1 MYLSLSNQTLSSIMS
16 HTDQY
21 RAIHLIYNAFNLCL
35 LGNEYLTSFIVKV
48 HNIFKNVFYIEY
60 MFIILFMIFLCL
72 FQSKYTQFSSVQ
84 FICSVVSESLRP
96 HELQHARPSCP
107 SPSPGVHSDSR
118 PSSLW
123 CHPAISSSVVP
134 FSSCPQSLPAS
145 EPFRMSQLFA
155 WGGQV
160 LEIQL

>member
-60 MFIILFMIFLCL
+60 MFIILFMIFLCV

-84 FICSVVSESLRP
+84 FICSVMSESLRP

-107 SPSPGVHSDSR
+107 SPSPGVHSNSHPLSR
-118 PSSLW
+118 VMPSSHLILGR
-123 CHPAISSSVVP
+123 PLLLLPSIPPSIRV
-134 FSSCPQSLPAS
+134 FSNESALA
-145 EPFRMSQLFA
+145 
-155 WGGQV
+155 
-160 LEIQL
+160 